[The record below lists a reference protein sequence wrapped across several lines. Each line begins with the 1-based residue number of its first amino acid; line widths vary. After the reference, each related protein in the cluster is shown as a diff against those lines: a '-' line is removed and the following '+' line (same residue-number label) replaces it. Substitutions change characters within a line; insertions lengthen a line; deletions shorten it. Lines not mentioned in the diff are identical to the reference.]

1 MEELIEM
8 IRKLYSKDNKEAYN
22 TLQLLEKKSDDS
34 NEVYEFFDEFAEMIN
49 DDNSYIRTRG
59 LRLIACN
66 AKWDTENKIDE
77 IIDEYLKHILDDKP
91 ITSRACIKVLPII
104 AENKLD
110 LVDVI
115 KDALRNADVSRYAD
129 SMQPL
134 VYKDIREALKKIK

>member
-1 MEELIEM
+1 MEELTEM

-34 NEVYEFFDEFAEMIN
+34 NEVYEFFDEFVEMIKN
-49 DDNSYIRTRG
+49 DNSYIRTRG

-91 ITSRACIKVLPII
+91 ITSRGCIKVLPII
-104 AENKLD
+104 AQNKLD

-115 KDALRNADVSRYAD
+115 KDALTNADVSIYAD
-129 SMQPL
+129 SMQSL